1 MKKHSITMDTA
12 GCIFADYTSTSASS
26 NKVAKLA
33 SSIPSSCSSE
43 VKLLSP
49 LRILVVEPEAD
60 LKLKL

>member
-1 MKKHSITMDTA
+1 MDTA